1 MRRVICLLLV
11 LAFSGLGALTAAV
24 PAQAQ
29 EKLDT
34 APRIVVMSAFE
45 PELKLLLGKAQI
57 ERTVSANGV
66 AFTLGKLA
74 GKEVVMFLSGV
85 SMVNAAMTTQ
95 LALDRFNVT
104 AVVFSGIA
112 GGVNPGLQ
120 IGDVTVAARWG
131 QYQEMVFARQTDKGF
146 APPPWMKTP
155 FPAYGYMFTRE
166 VNVRRQGGDAKGEEK
181 FWFDADPRLLGIAR
195 QVAGEIKLSQCN
207 AANACLGH
215 EPRIVV
221 GGNGVSGQTFV
232 DNAPFR
238 EWAFATF
245 KADVLDMESA
255 ASAMVAYA
263 NDKPFI
269 AFRSLSDL
277 AGGGGGTNEIK
288 TFFQL
293 AADNAAHVLI
303 AFLEAWH

>member
-1 MRRVICLLLV
+1 MIRALAAFFLLCL
-11 LAFSGLGALTAAV
+11 AALPV
-24 PAQAQ
+24 QAQ
-29 EKLDT
+29 DKMDT
-34 APRIVVMSAFE
+34 TPRIVVMSAFE
-45 PELKLLLGKAQI
+45 QELVLLQSRAQI
-57 ERTVSANGV
+57 ERRVTVNGV
-66 AFTLGKLA
+66 EFTLGKLA
-74 GKEVVMFLSGV
+74 GKDVVMFLSGV

-95 LALDRFNVT
+95 LALDRFNVS

-146 APPPWMKTP
+146 APPPWMVTP
-155 FPAYGYMFTRE
+155 FPANGYMFTRE
-166 VNVRRQGGDAKGEEK
+166 VNVRRDGGKPEGEK
-181 FWFDADPRLLGIAR
+181 RFWFDADARMLEVAR
-195 QVAGEIKLSQCN
+195 QVASKIQLAKCTPG
-207 AANACLGH
+207 NACLGH
-215 EPRIVV
+215 APKIVV

-232 DNAPFR
+232 DNAQFR
-238 EWAFATF
+238 EWTFTTF

-263 NDKPFI
+263 NNTPFI

-277 AGGGGGTNEIK
+277 AGGGEGQNEIK

-293 AADNAAHVLI
+293 AADNAAKVLI

>member
-1 MRRVICLLLV
+1 MVRAVIAFALLCLI
-11 LAFSGLGALTAAV
+11 AV
-24 PAQAQ
+24 PGQAQ
-29 EKLDT
+29 EKID
-34 APRIVVMSAFE
+34 ARPRVAVMSAFE
-45 PELKLLLGKAQI
+45 PELKLLLSRATV

-66 AFTLGKLA
+66 EFSLGTLA
-74 GKEVVMFLSGV
+74 GKDVVMFLSGV

-95 LALDRFNVT
+95 LALDRFNVS

-112 GGVNPGLQ
+112 GGVNPQLQ

-155 FPAYGYMFTRE
+155 FPANGYMFTRE
-166 VNVRRQGGDAKGEEK
+166 VNVRRDGANPKGEEK
-181 FWFDADPRLLGIAR
+181 FWFDADARLLDLAR
-195 QVAGEIKLSQCN
+195 KVAGEIKLSQCN

-215 EPRIVV
+215 EPKIVV

-232 DNAPFR
+232 DNAQFR
-238 EWAFATF
+238 EWTHATF
-245 KADVLDMESA
+245 QADVLDMESA

-263 NDKPFI
+263 NNKPFI

-277 AGGGGGTNEIK
+277 AGGGAGTNEIK

-303 AFLEAWH
+303 AFLQAWH

>member
-1 MRRVICLLLV
+1 MVRALVAVLLLC
-11 LAFSGLGALTAAV
+11 LGAL

-29 EKLDT
+29 DKLD
-34 APRIVVMSAFE
+34 ARPRIAVMSAFE
-45 PELKLLLGKAQI
+45 PELKLLLSRATV

-66 AFTLGKLA
+66 EFSLGTLA
-74 GKEVVMFLSGV
+74 GKDVVMFLSGV

-95 LALDRFNVT
+95 LALDRFNVS

-112 GGVNPGLQ
+112 GGVNPKLQ

-131 QYQEMVFARQTDKGF
+131 QYQEMVFARETDKGF
-146 APPPWMKTP
+146 SPPPWMKTP

-166 VNVRRQGGDAKGEEK
+166 VNVRRDGTGPKGEEK
-181 FWFDADPRLLGIAR
+181 FWFDADAHLLDLAR
-195 QVAGEIKLSQCN
+195 KVAGEIKLSQCN

-232 DNAPFR
+232 DNAKFR
-238 EWAFATF
+238 EWTYATF
-245 KADVLDMESA
+245 QADVLDMESA

-263 NDKPFI
+263 NNKPFI

-277 AGGGGGTNEIK
+277 AGGGAGTNEIK

-303 AFLEAWH
+303 AFLQAWH

>member
-1 MRRVICLLLV
+1 MVRALVAVLLLC
-11 LAFSGLGALTAAV
+11 LGAL
-24 PAQAQ
+24 PAHAQ
-29 EKLDT
+29 EKLD
-34 APRIVVMSAFE
+34 ARPRVAVMSAFE
-45 PELKLLLGKAQI
+45 PELKLLLSRATV

-66 AFTLGKLA
+66 EFSLGTLA
-74 GKEVVMFLSGV
+74 GKDVVMFLSGV

-95 LALDRFNVT
+95 LALDRFNVS

-112 GGVNPGLQ
+112 GGVNPKLQ

-131 QYQEMVFARQTDKGF
+131 QYQEMVFARETDKGF
-146 APPPWMKTP
+146 SPPPWMKTP

-166 VNVRRQGGDAKGEEK
+166 VNVRRDGTGPKGEEK
-181 FWFDADPRLLGIAR
+181 FWFDADAHLLDLAR
-195 QVAGEIKLSQCN
+195 KVAGEIKLSQCN

-232 DNAPFR
+232 DNAKFR
-238 EWAFATF
+238 EWTYATF
-245 KADVLDMESA
+245 QADVLDMESA

-263 NDKPFI
+263 NNKPFI

-277 AGGGGGTNEIK
+277 AGGGAGTNEIK

-303 AFLEAWH
+303 AFLQAWH

>member
-1 MRRVICLLLV
+1 MIRAALALLLCLL
-11 LAFSGLGALTAAV
+11 ALPIAG

-29 EKLDT
+29 EKLD
-34 APRIVVMSAFE
+34 AKPRIAVMSAFE
-45 PELKLLLGKAQI
+45 PELKLLLSRATI

-66 AFTLGKLA
+66 DFALGTLA
-74 GKEVVMFLSGV
+74 GKDVVLFLSGV
-85 SMVNAAMTTQ
+85 SMVNATMTTQ
-95 LALDRFNVT
+95 LALDRFAIT

-112 GGVNPGLQ
+112 GGVNPALD

-131 QYQEMVFARQTDKGF
+131 QYQEMVFARQADKGF

-155 FPAYGYMFTRE
+155 FPANGYMFTRE
-166 VNVRRQGGDAKGEEK
+166 VNVRRDGGGPKGEEK
-181 FWFDADPRLLGIAR
+181 FWFDADAKLLEVAR
-195 QVAGEIKLSQCN
+195 QVAAKIKLAKCVTS
-207 AANACLGH
+207 ANCLAH
-215 EPRIVV
+215 EPKIVV

-232 DNAPFR
+232 DNAQFR
-238 EWAFATF
+238 EWTFTTF

-255 ASAMVAYA
+255 GSAMVAYA
-263 NDKPFI
+263 NNKPFI

-277 AGGGGGTNEIK
+277 AGGGAGTNEIK

-293 AADNAAHVLI
+293 AADNAANVMI